1 MVNNKVNE
9 QDRYGNLL
17 EKAKQKEA
25 REKLDILKSIDNVI
39 EWGKQS
45 SRERDEEWERKKQY
59 RDGLVERAKNRL
71 NKEYKI

>member
-17 EKAKQKEA
+17 EKAKQKEV